1 MDSAAIRAVIKGKKL
16 DKKPVYDKPNGK
28 VIDWTLSFQNPSES
42 QGLTFKYLGAGSNK
56 MVAQVYKTSA
66 LPWVL
71 CWQSNERYQGAYRD
85 FKDEVETLQRL
96 GKPDGTLRGC
106 RVPLPFPVPG
116 EPVNELFQFNVDNWE
131 SGDVADVWAFVI
143 EFLDMANRYIEYKK
157 KEGDLAGFLEKKCF
171 APNRAE
177 AKKHVKSTRD
187 TFDAIVRKWKQKTWG
202 DFQVLYDKQTGELV
216 VFDPL
221 SDSTPTA
228 EADVTKA
235 LAQWEKDIAALE
247 KP

>member
-1 MDSAAIRAVIKGKKL
+1 MDSAAIQAVIKGKKL

-96 GKPDGTLRGC
+96 GKPDGACDSVVNFLSVTERLILGDYRHAARLPCPIAVPCAWRG
-106 RVPLPFPVPG
+106 G
-116 EPVNELFQFNVDNWE
+116 E
-131 SGDVADVWAFVI
+131 
-143 EFLDMANRYIEYKK
+143 
-157 KEGDLAGFLEKKCF
+157 
-171 APNRAE
+171 
-177 AKKHVKSTRD
+177 
-187 TFDAIVRKWKQKTWG
+187 
-202 DFQVLYDKQTGELV
+202 
-216 VFDPL
+216 
-221 SDSTPTA
+221 
-228 EADVTKA
+228 
-235 LAQWEKDIAALE
+235 
-247 KP
+247 